1 MTRVI
6 EVPAHFEDRSF
17 DAFAGGFGEWPPDEK
32 VLFDARGT
40 QWASPYGLIGL
51 LTAGQALSEAKREKP
66 LLTVPTSDEVKRYW
80 ARAGFFHHAAE
91 LFELH
96 GKVPRSTATGP
107 SDVLLD
113 VTPVRASE
121 DVHSVVDKISE
132 GASRIL
138 HGELGLELKATLR
151 FSMAL
156 SEACQN
162 IVEHAGTSGWVA
174 VQAYTFR
181 RRLGRRVVV
190 IAVSD
195 AGVGFRRSLESAH
208 AKRFGERWGDGAA
221 LEAALIQGVSRFR
234 DPGRGQGLAF
244 IKRFL
249 DQWEGKISIRSGTAR
264 LSIVPPWDEDVPLG
278 DHLPYFPGAQ
288 VQIIIPAQ
296 GSSPP

>member
-6 EVPAHFEDRSF
+6 EVPLHFDDRSF
-17 DAFAGGFGEWPPDEK
+17 DGFAAGFGEWPPQEK
-32 VLFDARGT
+32 VLLDARGA
-40 QWASPYGLIGL
+40 QWASPYGLIGM
-51 LTAGQALSEAKREKP
+51 LTAGQALAEAKREKP
-66 LLTVPTSDEVKRYW
+66 LLTVPTSEEVKRYW
-80 ARAGFFHHAAE
+80 ARAGFFHHAE
-91 LFELH
+91 GLFELH
-96 GKVPRSTATGP
+96 GKIPRAAATGP

-132 GASRIL
+132 SSSRIL
-138 HGELGLELKATLR
+138 HGELGLEMKATLR

-174 VQAYTFR
+174 VQAYSFR

-195 AGVGFRRSLESAH
+195 GGVGFRRSLESTH

-264 LSIVPPWDEDVPLG
+264 LSIIPPWDEDVPLSEN
-278 DHLPYFPGAQ
+278 LPYFPGAQ

-296 GSSPP
+296 GPEQR

>member
-1 MTRVI
+1 MTRII
-6 EVPAHFEDRSF
+6 EVPAMFDDRSF
-17 DAFAGGFGEWPPDEK
+17 EQFAAGFGAWPPEEK
-32 VLFDARGT
+32 VLLDARGA
-40 QWASPYGLIGL
+40 QWASPSGLIAM
-51 LTAGQALSEAKREKP
+51 LTAGQALAEAKRDRP
-66 LLTVPTSDEVKRYW
+66 LLTVPTSDDVKRYW
-80 ARAGFFHHAAE
+80 ARIGFFRYAAD

-96 GKVPRSTATGP
+96 GRVPKAATGP

-113 VTPVRASE
+113 VTPVGSTD
-121 DVHSVVDKISE
+121 DVHAVVHKISE
-132 GASRIL
+132 SASRIL
-138 HGELGLELKATLR
+138 HGELGLEMKATLR

-181 RRLGRRVVV
+181 RRLGRRVAV

-195 AGVGFRRSLESAH
+195 AGIGFRRSLESTQ
-208 AKRFGERWGDGAA
+208 AKRYGERWGDGAA
-221 LEAALIQGVSRFR
+221 LEAALIQNVSRFR
-234 DPGRGQGLAF
+234 DPGRGQGLAA

-249 DQWEGKISIRSGTAR
+249 DQWEGKISIRSGTAK

-278 DHLPYFPGAQ
+278 EHLPFFPGAQ

-296 GSSPP
+296 EDEAR

>member
-1 MTRVI
+1 
-6 EVPAHFEDRSF
+6 
-17 DAFAGGFGEWPPDEK
+17 
-32 VLFDARGT
+32 VLLDARGT
-40 QWASPYGLIGL
+40 QWASPYGLIGI
-51 LTAGQALSEAKREKP
+51 LTAGQALAEAKREKP

-80 ARAGFFHHAAE
+80 ARAGFFHHAAD

-96 GKVPRSTATGP
+96 GKVPRATTTGP

-121 DVHSVVDKISE
+121 DVHGVVDKISE

-138 HGELGLELKATLR
+138 HGELGLEMKATLR

-195 AGVGFRRSLESAH
+195 GGVGFRRSLESTH

-264 LSIVPPWDEDVPLG
+264 LSIIPPWDEDVPLSEN
-278 DHLPYFPGAQ
+278 LAYFPGAQ

-296 GSSPP
+296 GAEPR